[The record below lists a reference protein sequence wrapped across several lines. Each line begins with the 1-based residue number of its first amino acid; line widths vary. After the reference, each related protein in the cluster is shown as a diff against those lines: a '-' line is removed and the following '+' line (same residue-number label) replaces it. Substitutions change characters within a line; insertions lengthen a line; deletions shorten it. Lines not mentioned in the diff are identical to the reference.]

1 MEATL
6 CHVPLRKCLQR
17 GGTKNTTE
25 KNNIIDKRK
34 PCAKALKWK
43 NTWHIPRIAKKAN
56 MNAVAITKGINK
68 ICTW

>member
-25 KNNIIDKRK
+25 KKKHYRQK
-34 PCAKALKWK
+34 KTMCKGPEVEEHLAYSK
-43 NTWHIPRIAKKAN
+43 NSKKAN